1 MKCFP
6 SHYYHFCFLFLNFAT
21 LNLHNLVTTGAKK
34 KKKKRASDRNKI
46 TEKSVFWE
54 LGGLLLPLLAEAVD
68 LPSHD
73 LYNYDSKTKKVRM
86 KKLFIRK

>member
-1 MKCFP
+1 MFSISLP
-6 SHYYHFCFLFLNFAT
+6 SFLFPFPQLCHPEFT
-21 LNLHNLVTTGAKK
+21 QFGDYWCKK
-34 KKKKRASDRNKI
+34 KKKKNGASDRNKI
-46 TEKSVFWE
+46 TERSVFWE
-54 LGGLLLPLLAEAVD
+54 LGGVLLPLLAEAVD